1 MTACLIE
8 MESAESQLKRR
19 LSMESIDSNLYSS
32 TSISSES
39 PKENVRTLFV
49 SGLPFDTKP
58 RELYLLFR
66 AYPGYENSQLK
77 ITSKNGKT
85 ASPVGFVT
93 FSSKSEAE
101 EAKRQLHGVKFD
113 PDSNITLRLELA
125 KANTKSTRSKLQLPS
140 PTALIMP
147 LPGSINNTNAGAAY
161 AAAVGL
167 YNPQSTT
174 ISTSP
179 YTLSTPLIGHSATGL
194 YSELNGYDM
203 GLLTNGDPNA
213 NILFSSLTN
222 LPPTLGYYSTQ
233 TVGGGKSQRSS
244 PKSNITISPHS
255 HVSLAAAIAAQNS
268 VVAQAAGG
276 TFYPSNAYSQMPVNN
291 PCSTLFVANLPGNVN
306 EDELRSLFRGFPGF
320 LKLKLNI
327 KNSNNNNNNNNNG
340 KSNEN
345 TIPMNAV
352 AFVEYGDIRQA
363 TQVLHSLQGFKL
375 TNSERGG
382 IRIEY
387 AKTRMGDIN
396 SH

>member
-8 MESAESQLKRR
+8 MESTDNQLKRR
-19 LSMESIDSNLYSS
+19 LSMESIDSNLYPSS
-32 TSISSES
+32 SINSQS

-93 FSSKSEAE
+93 FSSKNEAE
-101 EAKRQLHGVKFD
+101 EARRQLHGVKFD

-125 KANTKSTRSKLQLPS
+125 KANTKSTRSKTQLSS
-140 PTALIMP
+140 PTTLIMP
-147 LPGSINNTNAGAAY
+147 PPVSISHTNAGAAY

-179 YTLSTPLIGHSATGL
+179 YSISTPLIGHSATGL
-194 YSELNGYDM
+194 YSELGGYDM
-203 GLLTNGDPNA
+203 GILSSGDPNT
-213 NILFSSLTN
+213 NLLLSSLTN
-222 LPPTLGYYSTQ
+222 LPSTIGYYSTQ
-233 TVGGGKSQRSS
+233 SVGGGKSQRSS
-244 PKSNITISPHS
+244 PKSNVTISPHS

-276 TFYPSNAYSQMPVNN
+276 TFYPSNAYSQISFNN

-306 EDELRSLFRGFPGF
+306 EDELKSLFRGFPGF

-327 KNSNNNNNNNNNG
+327 KNNNNS
-340 KSNEN
+340 KTNEN
-345 TIPMNAV
+345 TIPLNAV
-352 AFVEYGDIRQA
+352 AFVEYGDVRQA

>member
-1 MTACLIE
+1 MTACILE
-8 MESAESQLKRR
+8 VESTESQMKRR
-19 LSMESIDSNLYSS
+19 LSMESIDSNIYPQQ
-32 TSISSES
+32 SIPSES

-49 SGLPFDTKP
+49 SGLPIDTKP

-125 KANTKSTRSKLQLPS
+125 KANTKSTRPKTQLSP

-147 LPGSINNTNAGAAY
+147 PPASITASNAGAAY
-161 AAAVGL
+161 AAAIGL
-167 YNPQSTT
+167 YNPQTAA

-179 YTLSTPLIGHSATGL
+179 YQISTPLIGHSATGM
-194 YSELNGYDM
+194 YSELSSYDV
-203 GLLTNGDPNA
+203 GLLSSGDPNA
-213 NILFSSLTN
+213 NILLSSLTN
-222 LPPTLGYYSTQ
+222 LPPTIGYYPTQ
-233 TVGGGKSQRSS
+233 SVGGGKSQRSS
-244 PKSNITISPHS
+244 PKSNLTISPHS
-255 HVSLAAAIAAQNS
+255 HASLAAAIAAQNS

-276 TFYPSNAYSQMPVNN
+276 TFYPSNTYSQLSVNN

-306 EDELRSLFRGFPGF
+306 EEELKSLFRGFPGF
-320 LKLKLNI
+320 LKLKLNV
-327 KNSNNNNNNNNNG
+327 KNNVNG

-345 TIPMNAV
+345 TIPINAV
-352 AFVEYGDIRQA
+352 AFIEYGDVRQA

-387 AKTRMGDIN
+387 AKTRMGDTS